1 MTIQPFRTELLEKN
15 PIVGILR
22 GFHTDQLHPLVQAVL
37 EGGLTSLEVTMNTP
51 GAAEQIGIAR
61 SAFGNRMNI
70 GAGTVTTLQ
79 RLEEALEAGANFIVT
94 PTLAPEVVAR
104 CVELNVPVFPGAFT
118 PTEISRAWDM
128 GATMVKVFP
137 AEVLG
142 PGYLRA
148 VKAPLPHIRLM
159 PTGGVDLQTIG
170 DYCRAGAE
178 AVGVGSPLFKADRVA
193 ASDWSW
199 IRERSRALAE
209 AWQVA
214 RTVSKPVS
222 QT

>member
-1 MTIQPFRTELLEKN
+1 MMIQPFRAELFQRN

-22 GFHTDQLHPLVQAVL
+22 SFPTETIHPIVKAVL
-37 EGGLTSLEVTMNTP
+37 DGGLTCLEVTMNSP
-51 GAAEQIGIAR
+51 GAAEQIRIAR
-61 SAFGNRMNI
+61 SAGGDRMNI
-70 GAGTVTTLQ
+70 GAGTVTTLK
-79 RLEEALEAGANFIVT
+79 RLEEALEAGVSFIVT
-94 PTLAPEVVAR
+94 PTLAPEVIAR
-104 CVELNVPVFPGAFT
+104 CVELKVPVFPGAFT

-148 VKAPLPHIRLM
+148 IKAPLPHVRLM
-159 PTGGVDLQTIG
+159 PTGGVDLETIG
-170 DYCRAGAE
+170 AYRQSGGE

-193 ASDWSW
+193 ASDWAW
-199 IRERSRALAE
+199 LQERARALSA
-209 AWQVA
+209 AWELGSPPA
-214 RTVSKPVS
+214 RTLS